1 MSTREGAA
9 CVGAPPPDDH
19 ELWAAAGDADRRTSR
34 AAFSTLYERHA
45 DAVWHHAH
53 RLTGSRTAAEDV
65 LAATFLTAW
74 RRRAE
79 VRFVADSARPW
90 LLTVAGNEART
101 EWRRSVR
108 HERLARRVGAAPSV
122 RDHSDAVVA
131 QLDDRRR
138 LHLVLDALQG
148 LSTEHREVVEL
159 CVIAEVPQP
168 DAARALGIRES
179 TLRSRLR
186 RARTRLRA
194 VLAEEE
200 LW

>member
-9 CVGAPPPDDH
+9 CVDAPRPDDH

-45 DAVWHHAH
+45 DAVWRHAH

-108 HERLARRVGAAPSV
+108 HERLVRRVGAAPSV

-179 TLRSRLR
+179 TLRSRIR
-186 RARTRLRA
+186 RARARLRA
-194 VLAEEE
+194 VLAEED